1 MINLISNFMN
11 AEVIDNGSQWI
22 DSTTLQFLLRFAIN
36 IISVFILI
44 RFIYFRNY
52 RRTDMFLTYFGI
64 NVIIFLIT
72 YLLNKVEMSLGAAFG
87 LFAVFSMLR
96 YRTEGISAK
105 DMTYLFLVIAIGL
118 ITAISNGSWDDLSLM
133 CAILLLSIG
142 LLEGNILIKKEI
154 TKQVV
159 FDKIELIHA
168 SKYQELIKDLQ
179 ERLGLPIHRVEI
191 NDIDLIKDSANI
203 TIFYYR

>member
-11 AEVIDNGSQWI
+11 AEVIDNGNQWI

-168 SKYQELIKDLQ
+168 AKYQELIKDLQ